1 MALQMGCGLFW
12 SLQEPKAIRLSVF
25 AMMGSVGVELKGNAQ
40 LLSAATAMPAPA
52 PSNLR
57 LYTPSA
63 NQVAHAVW
71 LGAFQMWRIGR

>member
-25 AMMGSVGVELKGNAQ
+25 AVIGSEGVELKGNAQ
-40 LLSAATAMPAPA
+40 PLSAATALPAPA
-52 PSNLR
+52 PSSLR

-63 NQVAHAVW
+63 NQVAHAAW
-71 LGAFQMWRIGR
+71 HGAFQMWRVGR